1 MLEKPGIPGTLS
13 HSWLMDGY
21 YPTYGKPIRWCP
33 PVKCLLVFYMPCIVI
48 NLSTAKHSY
57 IKPSANM
64 YKPTK
69 PS

>member
-33 PVKCLLVFYMPCIVI
+33 PSEMFVGLLHAMY
-48 NLSTAKHSY
+48 SY
-57 IKPSANM
+57 KFIYRK
-64 YKPTK
+64 T
-69 PS
+69 